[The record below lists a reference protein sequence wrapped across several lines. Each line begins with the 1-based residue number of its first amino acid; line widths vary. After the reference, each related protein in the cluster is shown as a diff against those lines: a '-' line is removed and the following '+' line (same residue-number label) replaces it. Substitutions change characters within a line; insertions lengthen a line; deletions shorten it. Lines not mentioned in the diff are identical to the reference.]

1 MTEFVS
7 SSLERELK
15 KYNKL
20 NFIPVVGQTFNFNK
34 EVVILPKVSNQRVF
48 EVDSEVKTYFKSQSL
63 EIYNFCKENNF
74 EIQDFLDVYKNKIS
88 FKPLKYTIKSLHL
101 KALRTFFKLNL
112 TEDNLKLYN
121 GSWRNSNFIGS
132 GFLEE
137 IDNFGNIVF
146 SKIDYKNTNY
156 HSFKNTRINGD
167 ELITLENLGLLKSL
181 RKVSIDELIEYR
193 KKYSMRIL
201 YKIQKKGNFLNIMF
215 CLELPEKLLKSEDS
229 VLHRIEFKVSQEIFQ
244 NVLSMELLRKKLIKE
259 FSMESKFISLND
271 IKKEKLLWLTENKD
285 ITSRHLTE
293 DEIEFFEDRIL
304 PILKKIRKQCSWWE
318 LEIIFKEFEQFYKE
332 FNNRDA
338 SIPSAPDTSKFTAT
352 VSGWIKF
359 DKNFSVSGGYYGF
372 SRSFTYGLKIGGN
385 FNYGNPRFLMN
396 YILNYIKC
404 TYGLP
409 VYGEGEKPSIQK
421 TDGTNW
427 SAIGVGY

>member
-1 MTEFVS
+1 MREILS
-7 SSLERELK
+7 NSLERELK
-15 KYNKL
+15 KYNKM
-20 NFIPVVGQTFNFNK
+20 NFIPVVGQMFNFNK
-34 EVVILPKVSNQRVF
+34 DMIVLSKTPNHRIF
-48 EVDSEVKTYFKSQSL
+48 EMDHETKTYLKNQST
-63 EIYNFCKENNF
+63 EICNFCKENNL
-74 EIQDFLDVYKNKIS
+74 EMQDFLDVYKNKIS
-88 FKPLKYTIKSLHL
+88 HKPLKYTIKSLHL
-101 KALRTFFKLNL
+101 KAIKTFFRLNL
-112 TEDNLKLYN
+112 TEEGLKLYN
-121 GSWRNSNFIGS
+121 GSWSNSNFIGS

-137 IDNFGNIVF
+137 INSFGEIVF
-146 SKIDYKNTNY
+146 SKEDYKNTNY
-156 HSFKNTRINGD
+156 HSFKDTRINGNQL
-167 ELITLENLGLLKSL
+167 EVLENLGLLKNI
-181 RKVSIDELIEYR
+181 RKVPIDDLIEYQ
-193 KKYSMRIL
+193 KNYSMRIL

-259 FSMESKFISLND
+259 FSMESKFIPLDD

>member
-112 TEDNLKLYN
+112 TEDNLKLN
-121 GSWRNSNFIGS
+121 DGSWRNSNFIGS

-193 KKYSMRIL
+193 KKYSMNIM
-201 YKIQKKGNFLNIMF
+201 YKIQKKGNSLSINF
-215 CLELPEKLLKSEDS
+215 CLELPGKLLKSEDS
-229 VLHRIEFKVSQEIFQ
+229 SLHRIEFKVSQDIFQ
-244 NVLSMELLRKKLIKE
+244 KVLSTELLRKKLKKE
-259 FSMESKFISLND
+259 FSMESKFIPLGD
-271 IKKEKLLWLTENKD
+271 IKKEKQIWLTEDKT
-285 ITSRHLTE
+285 IKHRTLT
-293 DEIEFFEDRIL
+293 DEECVFFNDRIL
-304 PILKKIRKQCSWWE
+304 PILKKIKKQCSWGE
-318 LEIIFKEFEQFYKE
+318 LETIFEEFEQFYKE

-352 VSGWIKF
+352 VSGWIRF
-359 DKNFSVSGGYYGF
+359 DKDFVVSGGYYGF
-372 SRSFTYGLKIGGN
+372 NRTFTYGLKIGGN
-385 FNYGNPRFLMN
+385 FKYGNPRFMMN
-396 YILNYIKC
+396 YVLKYISH

-409 VYGEGEKPSIQK
+409 LYEKGEKPSIQK

-427 SAIGVGY
+427 SVIGVGY

>member
-112 TEDNLKLYN
+112 TEDNLKLN
-121 GSWRNSNFIGS
+121 DGSWRNSNFIGS

-146 SKIDYKNTNY
+146 SKGDYKNTNY
-156 HSFKNTRINGD
+156 HSFKDTRINGNQL
-167 ELITLENLGLLKSL
+167 EVLENLGLLKNI
-181 RKVSIDELIEYR
+181 RKVPIDDLIEYQ
-193 KKYSMRIL
+193 KNYSMRIL

-229 VLHRIEFKVSQEIFQ
+229 VLHRIEFKVSQETFQ
-244 NVLSMELLRKKLIKE
+244 KILSMELLRKKLIKE
-259 FSMESKFISLND
+259 FSMESKFIPLAD
-271 IKKEKLLWLTENKD
+271 IKKEK
-285 ITSRHLTE
+285 I
-293 DEIEFFEDRIL
+293 
-304 PILKKIRKQCSWWE
+304 
-318 LEIIFKEFEQFYKE
+318 
-332 FNNRDA
+332 
-338 SIPSAPDTSKFTAT
+338 
-352 VSGWIKF
+352 
-359 DKNFSVSGGYYGF
+359 
-372 SRSFTYGLKIGGN
+372 
-385 FNYGNPRFLMN
+385 
-396 YILNYIKC
+396 
-404 TYGLP
+404 
-409 VYGEGEKPSIQK
+409 
-421 TDGTNW
+421 
-427 SAIGVGY
+427 

>member
-112 TEDNLKLYN
+112 TEDNLKLN
-121 GSWRNSNFIGS
+121 DGSWRNSNFIGS

-167 ELITLENLGLLKSL
+167 ELITLENLGLLKNL

-193 KKYSMRIL
+193 KKYSMNIM
-201 YKIQKKGNFLNIMF
+201 YKIQKKGNSLSINF
-215 CLELPEKLLKSEDS
+215 CLELPGKLLKSEDS

-259 FSMESKFISLND
+259 FSIESKFIPLAD
-271 IKKEKLLWLTENKD
+271 IKKEKLIWLTENKD
-285 ITSRHLTE
+285 ITSQHLTE

-427 SAIGVGY
+427 SVIGVGY

>member
-34 EVVILPKVSNQRVF
+34 EVVILSKVSNQRVF

-121 GSWRNSNFIGS
+121 GSWSNSNFIGS

-137 IDNFGNIVF
+137 INSFGERVF
-146 SKIDYKNTNY
+146 SKEDYKNTNY
-156 HSFKNTRINGD
+156 HSFKDTRINGNQL
-167 ELITLENLGLLKSL
+167 EVLENLGLLKNI
-181 RKVSIDELIEYR
+181 RKVPIDDLIEYQ
-193 KKYSMRIL
+193 KNYSMRIL

-229 VLHRIEFKVSQEIFQ
+229 VLHRIEFKVSQENFQ
-244 NVLSMELLRKKLIKE
+244 KILSMELLRKKLIKE

-318 LEIIFKEFEQFYKE
+318 LETIFEEFEQFYKE

-352 VSGWIKF
+352 VSGWIRF
-359 DKNFSVSGGYYGF
+359 DENFSVSGGYYGF

-385 FNYGNPRFLMN
+385 FNYGNPRFMMN
-396 YILNYIKC
+396 YVLKYISH